1 MSTWRTIIKETAM
14 EMKAPPHP
22 GELVGDIFDEL
33 GITQQA
39 AAEALGVTRQ
49 AVSAIVNSKAAISP
63 KMAFRLELANIG
75 SAAVL
80 LRMQAAYDLSKV
92 RKHKP
97 RVGNL
102 VA

>member
-1 MSTWRTIIKETAM
+1 M
-14 EMKAPPHP
+14 EMKNPPHP
-22 GELVGDIFDEL
+22 GELVDDIFKEL
-33 GITQQA
+33 GITQEA

-63 KMAFRLELANIG
+63 NMAFKLELANIG
-75 SAAVL
+75 SAAVW
-80 LRMQAAYDLSKV
+80 LRMQAAYDLAKV

-97 RVGNL
+97 RVRKL